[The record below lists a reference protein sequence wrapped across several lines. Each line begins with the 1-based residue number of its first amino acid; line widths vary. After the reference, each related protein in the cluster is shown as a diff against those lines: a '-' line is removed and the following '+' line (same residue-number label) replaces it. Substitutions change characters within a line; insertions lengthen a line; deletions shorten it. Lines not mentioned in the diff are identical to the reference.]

1 MDDIVLIVKEGISEK
16 EVLNLVESNL
26 PDDLQLNNNKHSYVI
41 IKNNMILT
49 QKCEKRISSGVYF
62 PSKLQNECFIDF

>member
-41 IKNNMILT
+41 IKI
-49 QKCEKRISSGVYF
+49 I
-62 PSKLQNECFIDF
+62 